1 MPYCGKCGSPI
12 SLNSNFCGK
21 CGSPVVAKKHS
32 VEITKANFCSKC
44 GSPIKENSRFCGKCG
59 TKLQETKDNDS
70 VKSLVNPNLPM
81 VTEYD
86 ESFDKSTIEEVAKAA
101 NQGNP
106 VALYE
111 LGSRYRLGVDGVEKN
126 ETKAI
131 ELYKEVLKYQN
142 NREAFYHIGY
152 MLADGVLGEQHEKE
166 CLKYYEAACEMG
178 SSRAA
183 TQLGILYEH
192 GISYIEQDLERA
204 VDYYDKAIKFGNGNG
219 CERTYKAR
227 LLEQLGKDDLA
238 KKCYYE
244 TLQYYNNEI
253 QNGKLEDVA
262 WCQGEMGNIYR
273 HLGENLKAK
282 ECYELALRSGENPQA
297 ATDLGTIFEDGIP
310 GILEPDLEKALY
322 YYQLG
327 YDTKYD
333 DDRAVLNIKMLALF
347 YFQDKAGED
356 KDYEAFKL
364 FKEIYDMGSKAA
376 NAYLGFYYG
385 AGIPGYVEVNTDKA
399 FELLDNVESYD
410 ETLALYYKGAIY
422 LNELHDIES
431 AKVFLAKAADRGH
444 QQSKELLAK
453 IGGRSN
459 PLANTLIKVTE
470 MIKDNPMH
478 DELVQQI
485 YKAPNPDMM
494 VNYTKRLMNEGE
506 IGAALTL
513 ISGTYHVFKNN
524 LAVIYELITID
535 DIYLYGTY
543 AIGSPYTESDKNVCD
558 MILDLINFLRTQS
571 FGDPLALSIV
581 ESNMYF
587 VLGKYYQ
594 ERDVDRALKMY
605 AKSNIDYTPRTAV
618 EMFGAHTKDIDRYI
632 NELYYDSINLKKSLN
647 SDHWHEDR
655 FKALA
660 YFALETIYVNG
671 APGVPVD
678 MNYAYWC
685 IEQACQLSPGNS
697 VYEEEKKKFR

>member
-70 VKSLVNPNLPM
+70 VKSLINPNLPM

-253 QNGKLEDVA
+253 QNGKPEDVA
-262 WCQGEMGNIYR
+262 WCHGEMGNIYR

-297 ATDLGTIFEDGIP
+297 ATDLGTIYEDGIP

-347 YFQDKAGED
+347 YFQDKAGEG

-364 FKEIYDMGSKAA
+364 FKEIYDMGSNAA

-399 FELLDNVESYD
+399 FEFLDNVESYD
-410 ETLALYYKGAIY
+410 ETLSLYYKGVIY
-422 LNELHDIES
+422 LNELHDLES
-431 AKVFLAKAADRGH
+431 AKVFLAKAAGRGH
-444 QQSKELLAK
+444 QQAKELIEK
-453 IGGRSN
+453 IGGRRN
-459 PLANTLIKVTE
+459 PLANTINKVAE
-470 MIKDNPMH
+470 MIQENPTH
-478 DELVQQI
+478 DEFVQLLDREPD
-485 YKAPNPDMM
+485 PNVM
-494 VNYTKRLMNEGE
+494 VDFTKKFMNEGNL
-506 IGAALTL
+506 AAAFVL
-513 ISGTYHVFKNN
+513 ITGTYHVFPKN
-524 LAVIYELITID
+524 LAVIDELVTID
-535 DIYLYGTY
+535 DIFLYGRYITN
-543 AIGSPYTESDKNVCD
+543 SFTEDDRNACD
-558 MILDLINFLRTQS
+558 MVLDHINILRSQS
-571 FGDPLALSIV
+571 FGDSLGLSIV
-581 ESNMYF
+581 ESNMHFLIGCYYK
-587 VLGKYYQ
+587 GK
-594 ERDVDRALKMY
+594 DNTKALQFY
-605 AKSNIDYTPRTAV
+605 SKSNIDYTPRVTV
-618 EMFGAHTKDIDRYI
+618 EIFSIHTMDIDRYI
-632 NELYYDSINLKKSLN
+632 NELYFDSLNLKKSLN
-647 SDHWHEDR
+647 SDRWHEDR

-671 APGVPVD
+671 APRVPVD
-678 MNYAYWC
+678 LNYAYWC
-685 IEQACQLSPGNS
+685 IDQACQLDPGNS